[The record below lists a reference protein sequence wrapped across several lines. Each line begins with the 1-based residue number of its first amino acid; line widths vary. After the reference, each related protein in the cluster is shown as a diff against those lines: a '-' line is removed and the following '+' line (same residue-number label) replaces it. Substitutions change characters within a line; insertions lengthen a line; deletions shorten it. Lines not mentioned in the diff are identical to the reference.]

1 MIEFAYP
8 WLLLLLLL
16 LPLIGV
22 YCVYRQKQPSIT
34 VSTVAPFES
43 VRAARR
49 PGIPLTCMLLALGVT
64 IVALARP
71 RIGNEKFLI
80 RSQGIDIVLAI
91 DLSGSMAAYDVPP
104 EIRSGRQLVNAIKD
118 GSLKNRLD
126 VAKDEIRKF
135 IEARPN
141 DRIGLIVFAGD
152 AYMQL
157 PITSDY
163 VIARSFAN
171 SISPDMV
178 SRQGTAIGAAINL
191 AMNSF
196 SSGSEGSRVLI
207 LISDGENHE
216 DDALAAAA
224 AAAAQGIKIYT
235 IGIGTPEGAPIS
247 IGGEFIKD
255 EQGNMVVSKLD
266 EKTLQQI
273 AVSTGGSYIRAT
285 NRSLG
290 LNEIV
295 KQINEVEKK
304 ELKTK
309 VFEDFDE
316 QFRGLLWAALGL
328 LLIEGAMLTRKNRM
342 LARFSVFKSSDHD
355 LR

>member
-141 DRIGLIVFAGD
+141 DRIGLVGFAEAAYNLAPPTLDHAWLFSHLKSLEPGVLGD
-152 AYMQL
+152 L
-157 PITSDY
+157 TG
-163 VIARSFAN
+163 IASALGTG
-171 SISPDMV
+171 V
-178 SRQGTAIGAAINL
+178 SRLKDSDAPRRVLVLFTDGANTARNRLTPEQAAELAKKFNVVIHTVGIGSDNAVGVFGGMIQRQ
-191 AMNSF
+191 
-196 SSGSEGSRVLI
+196 EGSFDEKLLQELANITGGRYFRAADAEGMKQVMEEINRLEKTVVEQPKYTEYREFAPR
-207 LISDGENHE
+207 LALV
-216 DDALAAAA
+216 ALALMAFAYLS
-224 AAAAQGIKIYT
+224 QCT
-235 IGIGTPEGAPIS
+235 W
-247 IGGEFIKD
+247 
-255 EQGNMVVSKLD
+255 
-266 EKTLQQI
+266 
-273 AVSTGGSYIRAT
+273 R
-285 NRSLG
+285 
-290 LNEIV
+290 
-295 KQINEVEKK
+295 
-304 ELKTK
+304 
-309 VFEDFDE
+309 
-316 QFRGLLWAALGL
+316 
-328 LLIEGAMLTRKNRM
+328 
-342 LARFSVFKSSDHD
+342 
-355 LR
+355 LRLP

>member
-141 DRIGLIVFAGD
+141 DRIGLVGFAEAAYNLAPPTLDHAWLFSHLKSLEPGVRGD
-152 AYMQL
+152 L
-157 PITSDY
+157 TG
-163 VIARSFAN
+163 IASALGTG
-171 SISPDMV
+171 V
-178 SRQGTAIGAAINL
+178 SRLKDSDAPRRVLVLFTDGANTARNRLTPEQAAELAKKFNVVIHTVGIGSDNAVGVFGGMIQRQ
-191 AMNSF
+191 
-196 SSGSEGSRVLI
+196 EGS
-207 LISDGENHE
+207 
-216 DDALAAAA
+216 
-224 AAAAQGIKIYT
+224 
-235 IGIGTPEGAPIS
+235 
-247 IGGEFIKD
+247 F
-255 EQGNMVVSKLD
+255 D
-266 EKTLQQI
+266 EKLLQELANI
-273 AVSTGGSYIRAT
+273 TGGRYFRAADAEGMKQVMEEI
-285 NRSLG
+285 NRL
-290 LNEIV
+290 EKTV
-295 KQINEVEKK
+295 VEQPKYT
-304 ELKTK
+304 EYREFAPHL
-309 VFEDFDE
+309 
-316 QFRGLLWAALGL
+316 
-328 LLIEGAMLTRKNRM
+328 
-342 LARFSVFKSSDHD
+342 SH
-355 LR
+355 

>member
-104 EIRSGRQLVNAIKD
+104 EIRSGHQLVNAIKD

-141 DRIGLIVFAGD
+141 DRIGLVGFAEAAYNLAPPTLDHAWLFSHLKSLEPGVLGD
-152 AYMQL
+152 L
-157 PITSDY
+157 TG
-163 VIARSFAN
+163 IASALGTG
-171 SISPDMV
+171 V
-178 SRQGTAIGAAINL
+178 SRLKDSDAPRRVLVLFTDGANTARNRLTPEQAAELAKKFNVVIHTVGIGSDNAVGVFGGMIQRQ
-191 AMNSF
+191 
-196 SSGSEGSRVLI
+196 EGSFDEKLLQELADITGGRYFRAADAEGMKQVMEEINRLEKTVVEQPKYTEYREFAPR
-207 LISDGENHE
+207 LALV
-216 DDALAAAA
+216 ALALMAFA
-224 AAAAQGIKIYT
+224 Y
-235 IGIGTPEGAPIS
+235 
-247 IGGEFIKD
+247 
-255 EQGNMVVSKLD
+255 
-266 EKTLQQI
+266 
-273 AVSTGGSYIRAT
+273 
-285 NRSLG
+285 
-290 LNEIV
+290 
-295 KQINEVEKK
+295 
-304 ELKTK
+304 
-309 VFEDFDE
+309 
-316 QFRGLLWAALGL
+316 
-328 LLIEGAMLTRKNRM
+328 LTQCTWR
-342 LARFSVFKSSDHD
+342 
-355 LR
+355 LRLP

>member
-141 DRIGLIVFAGD
+141 DRIGLVGFAEAAYNLAPPTLDHAWLFSHLKSLEPGVLGD
-152 AYMQL
+152 L
-157 PITSDY
+157 TG
-163 VIARSFAN
+163 IASALGTG
-171 SISPDMV
+171 V
-178 SRQGTAIGAAINL
+178 SRLKDSDAPRRVLVLFTDGTNTARNRLTPEQAAELAKKFNVVIHTVGIGSDNAVGVFGGMIQRQ
-191 AMNSF
+191 
-196 SSGSEGSRVLI
+196 EGSFDEKLLQELANITGGRYFRAADAEGMKQVMEEINRLEKTVVEQPKYTEYREFAPR
-207 LISDGENHE
+207 LALV
-216 DDALAAAA
+216 ALALMAFA
-224 AAAAQGIKIYT
+224 Y
-235 IGIGTPEGAPIS
+235 
-247 IGGEFIKD
+247 
-255 EQGNMVVSKLD
+255 
-266 EKTLQQI
+266 
-273 AVSTGGSYIRAT
+273 
-285 NRSLG
+285 
-290 LNEIV
+290 
-295 KQINEVEKK
+295 
-304 ELKTK
+304 
-309 VFEDFDE
+309 
-316 QFRGLLWAALGL
+316 
-328 LLIEGAMLTRKNRM
+328 LTQCTWR
-342 LARFSVFKSSDHD
+342 
-355 LR
+355 LRLP

>member
-141 DRIGLIVFAGD
+141 DRIGLVGFAEAAYNLAPPTLDHAWLLANLENLDAGIIGD
-152 AYMQL
+152 KTNIAA
-157 PITSDY
+157 PITSAVQRLKDSD
-163 VIARSFAN
+163 ARRKIIVLFTDGSNNVEAKVTPLQAAKLAN
-171 SISPDMV
+171 TFDITV
-178 SRQGTAIGAAINL
+178 
-191 AMNSF
+191 
-196 SSGSEGSRVLI
+196 
-207 LISDGENHE
+207 
-216 DDALAAAA
+216 
-224 AAAAQGIKIYT
+224 YT
-235 IGIGTPEGAPIS
+235 VGIGSPVSVAPVETFA
-247 IGGEFIKD
+247 GRRY
-255 EQGNMVVSKLD
+255 EQIQS
-266 EKTLQQI
+266 
-273 AVSTGGSYIRAT
+273 
-285 NRSLG
+285 
-290 LNEIV
+290 
-295 KQINEVEKK
+295 
-304 ELKTK
+304 
-309 VFEDFDE
+309 DFDE
-316 QFRGLLWAALGL
+316 SLLRQIAEDSGGKYYKAEDSDSMAAAMKAIDSLEKTSFEQQTLVNWRELAPGFTAASLIL
-328 LLIEGAMLTRKNRM
+328 LL
-342 LARFSVFKSSDHD
+342 LAFLLENTVMKRIP
-355 LR
+355 

>member
-1 MIEFAYP
+1 M
-8 WLLLLLLL
+8 LLLLLLL

-141 DRIGLIVFAGD
+141 DRIGLVGFAEAAYNLAPPTLDHAWLFSHLKSLEPGVLGD
-152 AYMQL
+152 L
-157 PITSDY
+157 TG
-163 VIARSFAN
+163 IASALGTG
-171 SISPDMV
+171 V
-178 SRQGTAIGAAINL
+178 SRLKDSDAPRRVLVLFTDGANTARNRLTPEQAAELAKKFNVVIHTVGIGSDNAVGVFGGMIQRQ
-191 AMNSF
+191 
-196 SSGSEGSRVLI
+196 EGSFDEKLLQELANITGGRYFRAADAEGMKQVMEEINRLEKTVVEQPKYTEYREFAPR
-207 LISDGENHE
+207 LALV
-216 DDALAAAA
+216 ALALMAFA
-224 AAAAQGIKIYT
+224 Y
-235 IGIGTPEGAPIS
+235 
-247 IGGEFIKD
+247 
-255 EQGNMVVSKLD
+255 
-266 EKTLQQI
+266 
-273 AVSTGGSYIRAT
+273 
-285 NRSLG
+285 
-290 LNEIV
+290 
-295 KQINEVEKK
+295 
-304 ELKTK
+304 
-309 VFEDFDE
+309 
-316 QFRGLLWAALGL
+316 
-328 LLIEGAMLTRKNRM
+328 LTQCTWR
-342 LARFSVFKSSDHD
+342 
-355 LR
+355 LRLP

>member
-49 PGIPLTCMLLALGVT
+49 PGIPLTLMLLALGVT

-141 DRIGLIVFAGD
+141 DRIGLVGFAEAAYNLAPPTLDHAWLFSHLKSLEPGVLGD
-152 AYMQL
+152 L
-157 PITSDY
+157 TG
-163 VIARSFAN
+163 IASALGTG
-171 SISPDMV
+171 V
-178 SRQGTAIGAAINL
+178 SRLKDSDAPRRVLVLFTDGANTARNRLTPEQAAELAKKFNVVIHTVGIGSDNAVGVFGGMIQRQ
-191 AMNSF
+191 
-196 SSGSEGSRVLI
+196 EGSFDEKLLQELANITGGRYFRAADAEGMKQVMEEINRLEKTVVEQPKYTEYREFAPR
-207 LISDGENHE
+207 LALV
-216 DDALAAAA
+216 ALALMAFA
-224 AAAAQGIKIYT
+224 Y
-235 IGIGTPEGAPIS
+235 
-247 IGGEFIKD
+247 
-255 EQGNMVVSKLD
+255 
-266 EKTLQQI
+266 
-273 AVSTGGSYIRAT
+273 
-285 NRSLG
+285 
-290 LNEIV
+290 
-295 KQINEVEKK
+295 
-304 ELKTK
+304 
-309 VFEDFDE
+309 
-316 QFRGLLWAALGL
+316 
-328 LLIEGAMLTRKNRM
+328 LTQCTWR
-342 LARFSVFKSSDHD
+342 
-355 LR
+355 LRLP

>member
-141 DRIGLIVFAGD
+141 DRIGLVGFAEAAYNLAPPTLDHAWLFSHLKSLEPGVLGD
-152 AYMQL
+152 L
-157 PITSDY
+157 TG
-163 VIARSFAN
+163 IASALGTG
-171 SISPDMV
+171 V
-178 SRQGTAIGAAINL
+178 SRLKDSDAPRRVLVLFTDGANTARNRLTPEQAAELAKKFNVVIHTVGIGSDNAVGVFGGMIQRQ
-191 AMNSF
+191 
-196 SSGSEGSRVLI
+196 EGSFDEKLLQELADITGGRYFRAADAEGMKQVMEEINRLEKTVVEQPKYTEYREFAPR
-207 LISDGENHE
+207 LALV
-216 DDALAAAA
+216 ALALMAFA
-224 AAAAQGIKIYT
+224 Y
-235 IGIGTPEGAPIS
+235 
-247 IGGEFIKD
+247 
-255 EQGNMVVSKLD
+255 
-266 EKTLQQI
+266 
-273 AVSTGGSYIRAT
+273 
-285 NRSLG
+285 
-290 LNEIV
+290 
-295 KQINEVEKK
+295 
-304 ELKTK
+304 
-309 VFEDFDE
+309 
-316 QFRGLLWAALGL
+316 
-328 LLIEGAMLTRKNRM
+328 LTQCTWR
-342 LARFSVFKSSDHD
+342 
-355 LR
+355 LRLP

>member
-71 RIGNEKFLI
+71 RIGNERFLI

-141 DRIGLIVFAGD
+141 DRIGLVGFAEAAYNLAPPTLDHAWLFSHLKSLEPGVLGD
-152 AYMQL
+152 L
-157 PITSDY
+157 TG
-163 VIARSFAN
+163 IASALGTG
-171 SISPDMV
+171 V
-178 SRQGTAIGAAINL
+178 SRLKDSDAPRRVLVLFTDGANTARNRLTPEQAAELAKKFNVVIHTVGIGSDNAVGVFGGMIQRQ
-191 AMNSF
+191 
-196 SSGSEGSRVLI
+196 EGSFDEKLLQELANITGGRYFRAADAEGMKQVMEEINRLEKTVVEQPKYTEYREFAPR
-207 LISDGENHE
+207 LALV
-216 DDALAAAA
+216 ALALMAFA
-224 AAAAQGIKIYT
+224 Y
-235 IGIGTPEGAPIS
+235 
-247 IGGEFIKD
+247 
-255 EQGNMVVSKLD
+255 
-266 EKTLQQI
+266 
-273 AVSTGGSYIRAT
+273 
-285 NRSLG
+285 
-290 LNEIV
+290 
-295 KQINEVEKK
+295 
-304 ELKTK
+304 
-309 VFEDFDE
+309 
-316 QFRGLLWAALGL
+316 
-328 LLIEGAMLTRKNRM
+328 LTQCTWR
-342 LARFSVFKSSDHD
+342 
-355 LR
+355 LRLP

>member
-141 DRIGLIVFAGD
+141 DRIGLVGFAEA
-152 AYMQL
+152 AY
-157 PITSDY
+157 
-163 VIARSFAN
+163 
-171 SISPDMV
+171 
-178 SRQGTAIGAAINL
+178 NL
-191 AMNSF
+191 APPTLDHAWLF
-196 SSGSEGSRVLI
+196 SHLKSLEPGVLGDLTGIASPLGTGVNRLKDSDAPRRVLVLFTDGANTARNRLTPEQAAELAKKFNVVIHTVGIGSDNAVGVFGGMIQRQEGSFDEKLLQELANITGGRYFRAADA
-207 LISDGENHE
+207 DGMRQVMEEINQLE
-216 DDALAAAA
+216 KTVVEQPKYTEYREYAPRLALVALALMAFA
-224 AAAAQGIKIYT
+224 Y
-235 IGIGTPEGAPIS
+235 
-247 IGGEFIKD
+247 
-255 EQGNMVVSKLD
+255 
-266 EKTLQQI
+266 
-273 AVSTGGSYIRAT
+273 
-285 NRSLG
+285 
-290 LNEIV
+290 
-295 KQINEVEKK
+295 
-304 ELKTK
+304 
-309 VFEDFDE
+309 
-316 QFRGLLWAALGL
+316 
-328 LLIEGAMLTRKNRM
+328 
-342 LARFSVFKSSDHD
+342 FSQCTWR
-355 LR
+355 LRLP

>member
-16 LPLIGV
+16 LPLIGI

-141 DRIGLIVFAGD
+141 DRIGLVGFAEAAYNLAPPTLDHAWLFSHLKSLEPGVLGD
-152 AYMQL
+152 L
-157 PITSDY
+157 TG
-163 VIARSFAN
+163 IASALGTG
-171 SISPDMV
+171 V
-178 SRQGTAIGAAINL
+178 SRLKDSDAPRRVLVLFTDGANTARNRLTPEQAAELAKKFNVVIHTVGIGSDNAVGVFGGMIQRQ
-191 AMNSF
+191 
-196 SSGSEGSRVLI
+196 EGSFDEKLLQELANITGGRYFRAADAEGMKQVMEEINRLEKTVVEQPKYTEYREFAPR
-207 LISDGENHE
+207 LALV
-216 DDALAAAA
+216 ALALMAFA
-224 AAAAQGIKIYT
+224 Y
-235 IGIGTPEGAPIS
+235 
-247 IGGEFIKD
+247 
-255 EQGNMVVSKLD
+255 
-266 EKTLQQI
+266 
-273 AVSTGGSYIRAT
+273 
-285 NRSLG
+285 
-290 LNEIV
+290 
-295 KQINEVEKK
+295 
-304 ELKTK
+304 
-309 VFEDFDE
+309 
-316 QFRGLLWAALGL
+316 
-328 LLIEGAMLTRKNRM
+328 LTQCTWR
-342 LARFSVFKSSDHD
+342 
-355 LR
+355 LRLP